1 MNSFAEFTDIF
12 DLSDDLYFQIDE
24 NFMVTS
30 ANQHLIRFLGLTDQS
45 EQQVQ
50 LSDFVEPSTLRLIT
64 KKLKSLEHD
73 DLSIN
78 SNLSLKG
85 SFKKDT
91 LDNSLKSNQQ
101 SIEAFQLTIRKN
113 EAGFLILAKSSEETL
128 SAHKAKNEAER
139 NYNTILKHINQGFVF
154 QDTQGLIITAN
165 TAAMTILGLDMDQ
178 LQGRGSIDPRWKTIY
193 EDGSDFPGEE
203 HPAMQVL
210 QTKESVCGVVMGVY
224 HPISNSHVW
233 IKIDS
238 YPSFNFA
245 TQEFLGVNT
254 FFTDITQFKE
264 VKDHSEEQET
274 FLKQLINSSTEV
286 SFISANTDGI
296 ITTFNT
302 GAERLLGYQTS
313 EVLGKKSLVDFH
325 SGAELD
331 QRSEEIEETYQV
343 ELKGLDVLTY
353 LPYLLEKGEKR
364 KWSYKHKSGRQI
376 PVDVTISAVYN
387 SANELTGYLAIA
399 VDISQEE
406 ATKKWNEDLLNEL
419 IRFKEGLDQAAL
431 VSITDVQGRI
441 TFANKRFI
449 EVSEYQYEELFLQN
463 HSIIKSTR
471 HSPEFYKEIWDTI
484 TAGKIWTGEIC
495 NLSKSGKEYWVASV
509 IVPFTD
515 KNNELTHYLSIRHDI
530 TEGKQA
536 TLKAQKASLAKSEFL
551 ANMSHEIRT
560 PMNGVIG
567 MTDLLLETTL
577 DEEQL
582 DLAKTVKASASSLLD
597 IINDILDFSKIEAGK
612 LDIESTHFEL
622 YELCQT
628 VIKVMSFKA
637 EDSDLYCQLKIDSNV
652 PKYVMGDPTRIKQVL
667 INLLGNAIKF
677 TQKGGVVLSV
687 TLDSQT
693 LEIKFEVIDTG
704 IGIPDHLI
712 AKLFDK
718 FTQAETSTTRNFGGT
733 GLGLSIS
740 KQLVELMGGQI
751 QVTSEVESGS
761 NFWFELP
768 LKQVNS
774 VESEVT
780 PKTSENISLSDVKIL
795 VAEDNLINQK
805 VIKGVLKKFNIKP
818 TFTANGQ
825 ECIEKLM
832 FEDFDLIF
840 MDMHMPVMD
849 GETATKT
856 IRANKT
862 WDSLPI
868 IAMTANVMNGFK
880 EHCLEI
886 GMDDYVTKPFSKQ
899 TIKEVITKWAK

>member
-12 DLSDDLYFQIDE
+12 DLSDDLYFQIDA
-24 NFMVTS
+24 NFFVTS
-30 ANQHLIRFLGLTDQS
+30 ANKHLTRFLGLPNHS
-45 EQQVQ
+45 EKKVQ
-50 LSDFVEPSTLRLIT
+50 LSDFLEPSSLRLLT
-64 KKLKSLEHD
+64 KKLKSLELED
-73 DLSIN
+73 SMPN
-78 SNLSLKG
+78 SNIAVKG
-85 SFKKDT
+85 SLIKNCLVDSSSSDK
-91 LDNSLKSNQQ
+91 QA
-101 SIEAFQLTIRKN
+101 IEVFQLKVRKN
-113 EAGFLILAKSSEETL
+113 ESGFLILAKSSEETL
-128 SAHKAKNEAER
+128 AAHKAKNEAER

-154 QDTQGLIITAN
+154 QDAQGLIVTAN

-178 LQGRGSIDPRWKTIY
+178 LQGRGSIDPRWKTIH
-193 EDGSDFPGEE
+193 EDGSVFPGEE

-210 QTKESVCGVVMGVY
+210 QSKESVCGVVMGVY
-224 HPISNSHVW
+224 HPISDSHVW

-245 TQEFLGVNT
+245 TQEFLGVNS

-264 VKDHSEEQET
+264 VKDHSDEQET

-286 SFISANTDGI
+286 SFISANTEGL

-302 GAERLLGYQTS
+302 GAERLLGYQAS

-325 SGAELD
+325 SGKELD
-331 QRSEEIEETYQV
+331 HRSEEIEETYQV
-343 ELKGLDVLTY
+343 ELKGLEVLTY

-431 VSITDVQGRI
+431 VSITDIQGRI

-463 HSIIKSTR
+463 HNIIKSTR
-471 HSPEFYKEIWDTI
+471 HSPEFYKDIWDTI
-484 TAGKIWTGEIC
+484 KAGKIWTGEIC
-495 NLSKSGKEYWVASV
+495 NLSKSGREYWVASV

-536 TLKAQKASLAKSEFL
+536 TIKAQKASLAKSEFL

-567 MTDLLLETTL
+567 MTDLLLETPL

-612 LDIESTHFEL
+612 LDIESTGFEL

-637 EDSDLYCQLKIDSNV
+637 EDSDLYCQLKIDENV
-652 PKYVMGDPTRIKQVL
+652 PKYVLGDPTRIKQVL
-667 INLLGNAIKF
+667 INLIGNAIKF
-677 TQKGGVVLSV
+677 TQNGGVVLLV
-687 TLDSQT
+687 TLDQQT
-693 LEIKFEVIDTG
+693 KEITFAVTDTG
-704 IGIPDHLI
+704 IGIPEHLT

-740 KQLVELMGGQI
+740 KQLVELMGGKI
-751 QVTSEVESGS
+751 QVTSEVGSGS
-761 NFWFELP
+761 KFWFQLP
-768 LKQVNS
+768 LEQINS
-774 VESEVT
+774 VKTLNPIKVSESI
-780 PKTSENISLSDVKIL
+780 NLSSVRIL

-805 VIKGVLKKFNIKP
+805 VIKGVLKKFEIEP

-899 TIKEVITKWAK
+899 TIKEVITKWVK